1 MCAVI
6 NILYF
11 ILILIQHST
20 SLVSN
25 LLLLLLLLW
34 SLFETDKP
42 LLNNALVIIIRSRN
56 TKKYKQVSNV

>member
-1 MCAVI
+1 MCAVT

-25 LLLLLLLLW
+25 LLLLLLW